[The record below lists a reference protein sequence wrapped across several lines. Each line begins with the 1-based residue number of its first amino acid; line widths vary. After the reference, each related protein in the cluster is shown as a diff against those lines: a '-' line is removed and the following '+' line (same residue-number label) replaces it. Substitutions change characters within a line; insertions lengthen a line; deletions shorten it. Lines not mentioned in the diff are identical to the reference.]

1 MWLGAE
7 DRVESAVMEMKDGC
21 YCATSSPS
29 LYHAATY
36 FHDSIIDYSS
46 PPVNILLH
54 SDYEIMGYIERN
66 MVIVLFVDH
75 KI

>member
-46 PPVNILLH
+46 PPGCPLYYQSQETDQPLYPYCKV
-54 SDYEIMGYIERN
+54 
-66 MVIVLFVDH
+66 
-75 KI
+75 